1 MYSQNINNIGENFEN
16 MKLTPNEQKLFDL
29 FFEDYEYQFENILKI
44 SENSIFT
51 SNKILFRRFKS
62 IKKIYEL
69 PKFS

>member
-44 SENSIFT
+44 SEKN
-51 SNKILFRRFKS
+51 LFNIIYNHIS
-62 IKKIYEL
+62 SLLGKKNL
-69 PKFS
+69 